1 MATDFE
7 TEMLLVGVADQLT
20 LDASLLKVAN
30 SYMPQEKV
38 LEFEKIIARNLEL
51 AEQFKEAAKEWEQ
64 TESISS

>member
-1 MATDFE
+1 M
-7 TEMLLVGVADQLT
+7 
-20 LDASLLKVAN
+20 KVAN

-64 TESISS
+64 AESISS